1 MCVPNKTLVWLPPKN
16 RYPEEFSFS
25 PELQTPFAALAT
37 AKRNHEILKEAYED
51 QEEPSMSETRVVTV
65 KLPEEV
71 YQEML
76 LRIPEGDRSTFI
88 REAISE
94 KLHKTP
100 KADKLLA
107 LQERMDKIEQEF
119 GQIRKYLV
127 DLEILTFQHG
137 KIDPQDYCID
147 EVDHKIMDYLMHY
160 KSATTPE
167 LADYVK
173 TNRWLILNRLQK
185 IQKNSKKQVGKS
197 IIEYYAGMRS
207 GKKKAWWIDQELIQE

>member
-1 MCVPNKTLVWLPPKN
+1 
-16 RYPEEFSFS
+16 
-25 PELQTPFAALAT
+25 
-37 AKRNHEILKEAYED
+37 
-51 QEEPSMSETRVVTV
+51 MSETRIVTV
-65 KLPEEV
+65 KLHEEV

-94 KLHKTP
+94 KLQKTP

-107 LQERMDKIEQEF
+107 LQERMGKIEQEF
-119 GQIRKYLV
+119 GQIRKYLS
-127 DLEILTFQHG
+127 DLEILTFQRG
-137 KIDPQDYCID
+137 KIDPQTYCID
-147 EVDHKIMDYLMHY
+147 EVDNKIMEYLMHY

-173 TNRWLILNRLQK
+173 TNRWLILNRLRK

-207 GKKKAWWIDQELIQE
+207 GKKKAWWVDQELIQE